1 MTEEKKRIDRMSR
14 TVVVSALALVLAQA
28 LVALFMSLSPA
39 PVMGKE
45 LEGKRVLMVVAPEG
59 YKEDELSVP
68 SGIFKELGAEVVVA
82 STRTCTG
89 IARGM
94 SGGEVAVNLSIG
106 DVNLSELESEYDA
119 IVIVG
124 GVGSMRYL
132 WDDSDLRNMVR
143 AAYDSHKTVAAICL
157 SPVVLARAGILQDK
171 ECTAFI
177 TAKEELIKNGGK
189 YLDKGVVV
197 SGNIVTAK
205 GPEYATEF
213 AIAVADVMM
222 NRSSNIRRLYETETP
237 SPKPAAG
244 GFTMSLVAVAIAVAV
259 VFVSFALRWRR

>member
-1 MTEEKKRIDRMSR
+1 MAGAVPI
-14 TVVVSALALVLAQA
+14 LAFVLV
-28 LVALFMSLSPA
+28 LVALLMSLSLSPA

-82 STRTCTG
+82 STRTGTG

-106 DVNLSELESEYDA
+106 DVNLSEYDS

-132 WDDSDLRNMVR
+132 WDDSDLRDMVR

-157 SPVVLARAGILQDK
+157 SPVVLARAGILRDK

-189 YLDKGVVV
+189 YQDKGVVV

-244 GFTMSLVAVAIAVAV
+244 GFTMSLVAVAIAV

>member
-1 MTEEKKRIDRMSR
+1 MRGLVAGAVPI
-14 TVVVSALALVLAQA
+14 LAFVLV
-28 LVALFMSLSPA
+28 LVALLMSLSLSPA

-106 DVNLSELESEYDA
+106 DVNLSEYDSV
-119 IVIVG
+119 VIVG

-132 WDDSDLRNMVR
+132 WDDSDLRDMVR

-222 NRSSNIRRLYETETP
+222 NRSSNIRRLYETP

-244 GFTMSLVAVAIAVAV
+244 GFTMSLVAVAIAV
-259 VFVSFALRWRR
+259 VFVSFALRWRLRLRWRR

>member
-1 MTEEKKRIDRMSR
+1 MSR
-14 TVVVSALALVLAQA
+14 TVVVSALALVLA

-106 DVNLSELESEYDA
+106 DMNLSEYDA

-132 WDDSDLRNMVR
+132 WDDRDLRNMVR

-177 TAKEELIKNGGK
+177 TAKQELIKNGGK

-213 AIAVADVMM
+213 AIAVSNVML
-222 NRSSNIRRLYETETP
+222 NSSSNRPYETP
-237 SPKPAAG
+237 SPNPAAG

-259 VFVSFALRWRR
+259 VSVSFALRLRLRWRR

>member
-1 MTEEKKRIDRMSR
+1 MRGL
-14 TVVVSALALVLAQA
+14 VAGAVPVLAFVLV
-28 LVALFMSLSPA
+28 LVALLMSLSLSPA

-59 YKEDELSVP
+59 YREDELSVP

-82 STRTCTG
+82 STRACTG
-89 IARGM
+89 IAHGM

-106 DVNLSELESEYDA
+106 NVNLSEYDS

-124 GVGSMRYL
+124 GVGSMKYL
-132 WDDSDLRNMVR
+132 WDDSDLRDMVR
-143 AAYDSHKTVAAICL
+143 VAYDSHMTVAAICL
-157 SPVVLARAGILQDK
+157 SPVVLARAGILRDK

-189 YLDKGVVV
+189 YQDKGVVV

-222 NRSSNIRRLYETETP
+222 NRSSNIRRLYETP

-244 GFTMSLVAVAIAVAV
+244 GFTMSLVAVAIAV
-259 VFVSFALRWRR
+259 VFVSFALRWRLRLRWRR

>member
-1 MTEEKKRIDRMSR
+1 MSR

-143 AAYDSHKTVAAICL
+143 VAYDSHKTVAAICL

-222 NRSSNIRRLYETETP
+222 NRSSNIRRLYETP

-244 GFTMSLVAVAIAVAV
+244 GFTMSLVAVAIAV
-259 VFVSFALRWRR
+259 VFVSFALRLQLRLRWRR

>member
-1 MTEEKKRIDRMSR
+1 MAGAVPI
-14 TVVVSALALVLAQA
+14 LAFVLV
-28 LVALFMSLSPA
+28 LVALLMSLSLSPA

-106 DVNLSELESEYDA
+106 DVNLSEYDSV
-119 IVIVG
+119 VIVG

-132 WDDSDLRNMVR
+132 WDDSDLRDMVR

-222 NRSSNIRRLYETETP
+222 NRSSNIRRLYETP

-244 GFTMSLVAVAIAVAV
+244 GFTMSLVAVAIAV
-259 VFVSFALRWRR
+259 VFVSFALRWRLRLRWRR

>member
-1 MTEEKKRIDRMSR
+1 MAGAVPI
-14 TVVVSALALVLAQA
+14 LAFVLV
-28 LVALFMSLSPA
+28 LVALLMSLSLSPA

-106 DVNLSELESEYDA
+106 DVNLSEYDS

-132 WDDSDLRNMVR
+132 WDDSDLRDMVR

-157 SPVVLARAGILQDK
+157 SPVVLARAGILRDK

-222 NRSSNIRRLYETETP
+222 NRSSNIRRLYETP

-244 GFTMSLVAVAIAVAV
+244 GFTMSLVAVAIAV
-259 VFVSFALRWRR
+259 VFVSFALRLQLRLRWRR

>member
-1 MTEEKKRIDRMSR
+1 MRGL
-14 TVVVSALALVLAQA
+14 VAGAVPVLAFVLV
-28 LVALFMSLSPA
+28 LVALLMSLSLSPA

-106 DVNLSELESEYDA
+106 DVNLSEYDS

-132 WDDSDLRNMVR
+132 WDDRDLRDMVR

-157 SPVVLARAGILQDK
+157 SQVVLARAGILQDK

-222 NRSSNIRRLYETETP
+222 NRSSSIRRLYETETP

-244 GFTMSLVAVAIAVAV
+244 GFTMSLVAVAIAV

>member
-1 MTEEKKRIDRMSR
+1 MAGAVPI
-14 TVVVSALALVLAQA
+14 LAFVLV
-28 LVALFMSLSPA
+28 LVALLMSLSLSPA

-82 STRTCTG
+82 STRTGTG

-106 DVNLSELESEYDA
+106 DVNLSEYDS

-132 WDDSDLRNMVR
+132 WDDSDLRDMVR

-157 SPVVLARAGILQDK
+157 SPVVLARAGILRDK

-189 YLDKGVVV
+189 YQDKGVVV

-222 NRSSNIRRLYETETP
+222 NRSSNRLYETP
-237 SPKPAAG
+237 SPTPAAG
-244 GFTMSLVAVAIAVAV
+244 GFTMSLVAVAIAV
-259 VFVSFALRWRR
+259 VFVSFALRWRL

>member
-1 MTEEKKRIDRMSR
+1 MSR
-14 TVVVSALALVLAQA
+14 TVVVSALALVLVLA

-177 TAKEELIKNGGK
+177 TAKQELIKNGGK

-213 AIAVADVMM
+213 AIAVSNVML
-222 NRSSNIRRLYETETP
+222 NSSSNRPYETP
-237 SPKPAAG
+237 SPNPAAG

-259 VFVSFALRWRR
+259 VSVSFALRLRLRWRR

>member
-1 MTEEKKRIDRMSR
+1 MRGL
-14 TVVVSALALVLAQA
+14 VAGAVPVLAFVLV
-28 LVALFMSLSPA
+28 LVALLMSLSLSPA

-106 DVNLSELESEYDA
+106 DVNLSEYDSV
-119 IVIVG
+119 VIVG

-132 WDDSDLRNMVR
+132 WDDSDLRDMVR

-222 NRSSNIRRLYETETP
+222 NRSSNIRRLYETP

-244 GFTMSLVAVAIAVAV
+244 GFTMSLVAVAIAV
-259 VFVSFALRWRR
+259 VFVSFALRWRLRLRWRR

>member
-1 MTEEKKRIDRMSR
+1 MRGLVAGAVPI
-14 TVVVSALALVLAQA
+14 LAFVLV
-28 LVALFMSLSPA
+28 LVALLMSLSLSPA

-89 IARGM
+89 IAHGM

-106 DVNLSELESEYDA
+106 NVNLSEYDS

-124 GVGSMRYL
+124 GVGSMKYL
-132 WDDSDLRNMVR
+132 WDDSDLRDMVR
-143 AAYDSHKTVAAICL
+143 VAYDSHMTVAAICL
-157 SPVVLARAGILQDK
+157 SPVVLARAGILRDK

-177 TAKEELIKNGGK
+177 TAKEELIKNGGM

-222 NRSSNIRRLYETETP
+222 NRSSNRPYETP

-244 GFTMSLVAVAIAVAV
+244 GFTMSLVAVAIAV

>member
-1 MTEEKKRIDRMSR
+1 MAGAVPI
-14 TVVVSALALVLAQA
+14 LAFVLVLVT
-28 LVALFMSLSPA
+28 LLMSLSLSLA

-45 LEGKRVLMVVAPEG
+45 LEGTRVLMVVAPEG

-106 DVNLSELESEYDA
+106 DVNLSEYDS

-132 WDDSDLRNMVR
+132 WDDRELRDMVR

-157 SPVVLARAGILQDK
+157 SPVVLARAGILRDK

-222 NRSSNIRRLYETETP
+222 NRSSNIRGLYETETP

-244 GFTMSLVAVAIAVAV
+244 GFTMSLVAVAIAV
-259 VFVSFALRWRR
+259 VFVSFALRLQLRLRWRR